1 VLLPGS
7 GVISIQTSLLTGL
20 DVGGAGVASVGNQ
33 HIRLLAGIGHD
44 PLEHGLEMGSITGL
58 VADPH
63 RHDDL
68 VVTIDRRLAVVA
80 LDPAIAALE
89 DVAVWICAG

>member
-1 VLLPGS
+1 
-7 GVISIQTSLLTGL
+7 
-20 DVGGAGVASVGNQ
+20 
-33 HIRLLAGIGHD
+33 
-44 PLEHGLEMGSITGL
+44 MGRITGL

-80 LDPAIAALE
+80 LHPAIAALE
-89 DVAVWICAG
+89 DVAVSVSEIALGVGLGITGGSGAQVAAGHRQRINAVHRMRG